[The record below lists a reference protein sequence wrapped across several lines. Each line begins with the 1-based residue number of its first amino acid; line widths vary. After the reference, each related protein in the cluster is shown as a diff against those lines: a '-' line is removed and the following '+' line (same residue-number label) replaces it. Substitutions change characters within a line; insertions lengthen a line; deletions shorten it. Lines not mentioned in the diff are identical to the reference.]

1 MAVIGFVTT
10 PDRFY
15 FKNQN
20 PWIKA
25 WRPHDGRISI
35 IAVNLNHKIDPGCD
49 SNVKNSLEHGL
60 RWNMIFVTIPGRFN
74 LKISKFIDNGRISRI
89 IMNLIY
95 KIDRGWFSDVEHCVE
110 HGLKWFRSK
119 VMYLW
124 TFYWGFN
131 HCEYIS
137 ATLPNDSKIYVRGR
151 NGDKSGFQCSTER
164 TTIIFRPCI
173 DFMYDIMPSNTW
185 CVGNEQ
191 QFVELTTVEHATYLQ
206 SSD

>member
-1 MAVIGFVTT
+1 MIWSECGHPYGHHWFCNNPRSVLS
-10 PDRFY
+10 
-15 FKNQN
+15 QN
-20 PWIKA
+20 SKS
-25 WRPHDGRISI
+25 RRISKI
-35 IAVNLNHKIDPGCD
+35 IVNLIC
-49 SNVKNSLEHGL
+49 
-60 RWNMIFVTIPGRFN
+60 
-74 LKISKFIDNGRISRI
+74 
-89 IMNLIY
+89 
-95 KIDRGWFSDVEHCVE
+95 KIDRGWFSDVKHCVE

-119 VMYLW
+119 VMYSW

-191 QFVELTTVEHATYLQ
+191 QFVELTTVEHAMCLQ